1 MAPAQGPAR
10 ALAWIDDLVERKPML
25 GALALLALTL
35 ATHAI
40 VLAAPG
46 FYSNDEWQKFDHLRL
61 HGGWDFVRAYGALRP
76 GPEFGFPV
84 RPIGFLQ
91 QGFAAMWMQSAP
103 WASHL
108 VGILNHALVALAFV
122 WVLRRA
128 GFAGATA
135 GLAGI
140 LFVISPLTTMGAGW
154 QAASFDQLYVLFL
167 LLAAA
172 AIPRV
177 PADMSMARAAWMAL
191 ATTAALLAKETAI
204 VAPGVVLLIAYLTW
218 AANPLRFS
226 WRPLAMAFVAVL
238 FPVVAYL
245 LFRAPAIAASFAGH
259 ADPAYTPDAI
269 NAVDNAW
276 HFFAFPFRLKLVEMS
291 AAVFRSPWQP
301 LAASAAHLL
310 LIAVLVRSFGAR
322 FALAYVAGYFVFLLP
337 VLMLPNP
344 GAHCLYGA
352 ALTMSLAL
360 AAALERSLAARR
372 LGLAALLLTG
382 AGALFAHDLAI
393 QRHLYDVG
401 GCQSRF
407 LASVDTLLAQR
418 TPGIVVVPDPDAS
431 LRVAIRAVS
440 AREAYIANGQ
450 PVVAFDA
457 PDSQSAAP
465 PAKDAFRAR
474 MTAACVLRPE
484 TATAP

>member
-1 MAPAQGPAR
+1 MQ
-10 ALAWIDDLVERKPML
+10 

-46 FYSNDEWQKFDHLRL
+46 FYSNDEWQKFDHIRL
-61 HGGWDFVRAYGALRP
+61 HGGWDFVRDYGALRP

-84 RPIGFLQ
+84 RPLGFLQ

-128 GFAGATA
+128 GFASATA

-140 LFVISPLTTMGAGW
+140 LFVISPLTALAAGW
-154 QAASFDQLYVLFL
+154 PAASFDQLYVLFL

-172 AIPRV
+172 AIVRV
-177 PADMSMARAAWMAL
+177 SCDGMSLPRAAWMVL

-204 VAPGVVLLIAYLTW
+204 VAPGVVLLIAYLNW

-226 WRPLAMAFVAVL
+226 WRSFAMAFAAVV
-238 FPVVAYL
+238 FPVVVYL
-245 LFRAPAIAASFAGH
+245 LFRAPAIAVSFAGH
-259 ADPAYTPDAI
+259 ADPAYTPDSG

-301 LAASAAHLL
+301 LAATAAHLL
-310 LIAVLVRSFGAR
+310 LIAALVRSFGAR
-322 FALAYVAGYFVFLLP
+322 FGLAYAAGYFIFLLP

-344 GAHCLYGA
+344 GVHCLYGA

-360 AAALERSLAARR
+360 AAVLERSLASRR
-372 LGLAALLLTG
+372 LGLATLLLAG

-407 LASVDTLLAQR
+407 LASVDTLLAQQA
-418 TPGIVVVPDPDAS
+418 PGIVVIPEPGTS

-440 AREAYIANGQ
+440 AREAYVANGQ
-450 PVVAFDA
+450 PVVTFDA
-457 PDSQSAAP
+457 PDAQTAASP
-465 PAKDAFRAR
+465 IHGAVRAR
-474 MTAACVLRPE
+474 MSAACVLRPE
-484 TATAP
+484 PAPAR